1 MNIADVVLRPAT
13 AADLWLFERQA
24 DESEAAGPFNW
35 SGYRDIAGTRRRFE
49 ENRLI
54 GPENGCL
61 LVVQDDQIVGSVVW
75 GKVTYGMPNWCCWNI
90 GISLLPEFRGKG
102 FGTQAQRLLVS
113 YLFETSHFDRIEAYT
128 DVENVAEQRALD
140 KVGFKLEGTIRSAQF
155 RQGRWCDLFLY
166 SVLRDEF
173 KVMTNESQGRRR

>member
-1 MNIADVVLRPAT
+1 MNLADVLLRPAT

-24 DESEAAGPFNW
+24 DEPDAGGTFNW
-35 SGYRDIAGTRRRFE
+35 SGYRDIAGTRRRLD

-54 GPENGCL
+54 GPDNGCL
-61 LVVQDDQIVGSVVW
+61 IVEHEDTVAGSVVW
-75 GKVTYGMPNWCCWNI
+75 SKVTYGMPTWCCWNI

-102 FGTQAQRLLVS
+102 FGTGAQRLLVS
-113 YLFETSHFDRIEAYT
+113 YLFDISQFDRIEAYT

-140 KVGFKLEGTIRSAQF
+140 KVGFKQEGTIRSAQF
-155 RQGRWCDLFLY
+155 RQGRWRDLFLY

-173 KVMTNESQGRRR
+173 KAISSTSAPRT